1 MSRTA
6 YGDESIR
13 RTGVS
18 EPMYLLGTYVDDEH
32 SSGLPDALDEYA
44 RNQGKLHWHDHT
56 RSTKRA
62 VCEEIGR
69 CAAKHLIVM
78 AAPLGPR
85 LREESARQQ
94 ALQTLMVILIQT
106 YGVRSLVMERRQ
118 KVQDDKDQRSA
129 AIAVNSGMVARDFK
143 LTHRF
148 GGNERKL
155 WVPDQVLGAFG
166 DAQAGMSAGWELIER
181 RVRVEKISP
190 R

>member
-18 EPMYLLGTYVDDEH
+18 EPMYLLGAYVDDEH

-94 ALQTLMVILIQT
+94 ALQTRLM
-106 YGVRSLVMERRQ
+106 GCGRS
-118 KVQDDKDQRSA
+118 
-129 AIAVNSGMVARDFK
+129 
-143 LTHRF
+143 
-148 GGNERKL
+148 
-155 WVPDQVLGAFG
+155 
-166 DAQAGMSAGWELIER
+166 
-181 RVRVEKISP
+181 
-190 R
+190 